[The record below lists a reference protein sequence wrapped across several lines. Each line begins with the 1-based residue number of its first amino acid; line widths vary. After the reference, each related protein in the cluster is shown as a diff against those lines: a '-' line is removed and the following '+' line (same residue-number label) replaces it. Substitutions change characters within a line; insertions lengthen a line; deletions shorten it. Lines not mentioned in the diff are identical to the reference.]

1 MKILR
6 LPLLALLGLI
16 VAANLGQI
24 HAQDIHFTL
33 HRMTPVAFNPASSGG
48 FYGSYR
54 ISGLYR
60 DQYRSVA
67 GNAGYKTPT
76 FSVDAPVL
84 RGFKKTDWLGVGIFF
99 YSDRSGTGNLTQ
111 SSFKI
116 SAAYHLALNKK
127 GTSTLAIGYQ
137 TGSVQRE
144 IKDPFQLIFEDQY
157 LSQVPGSELPQ
168 TMEQLEMDKKGFLD
182 HVGGLKFTSKYNK
195 TDEFYIG
202 LSAGKFGQPDWSL
215 VAQGGQ
221 YRVDPRAYAEIGMT
235 SVLSSKWRF
244 SPNITYQ
251 KIMGNPANTLVIQ
264 GIMDLNYN
272 PEKEIVLRGGLGY
285 RSGANIGDAIQL
297 MLGADIQDIRV
308 MLGYDINIS
317 SLSSASGSFGAFELA
332 AQYIGKI
339 YKRPNPDPIIFC
351 PRF

>member
-6 LPLLALLGLI
+6 LSLRAVTGLVLLLSFGHT
-16 VAANLGQI
+16 Q
-24 HAQDIHFTL
+24 AQDIHFTL
-33 HRMTPVAFNPASSGG
+33 HRMTPVAFNPATTGG

-54 ISGLYR
+54 ISALYR

-76 FSVDAPVL
+76 FSVDAPIL
-84 RGFKKTDWLGVGIFF
+84 KGFKKTDWLGVGIFF
-99 YSDRSGTGNLTQ
+99 YSDKSGTGSLTQ
-111 SSFKI
+111 SAFKV

-137 TGSVQRE
+137 TGSIQRE
-144 IKDPFQLIFEDQY
+144 IKDPQKLIFEDQ
-157 LSQVPGSELPQ
+157 LLGQMSGGMLPQ

-195 TDEFYIG
+195 TDEFFIG
-202 LSAGKFGQPDWSL
+202 LSAGKFGKPDWSL

-221 YRVDPRAYAEIGMT
+221 YQVDPRAYGEIGMST
-235 SVLSSKWRF
+235 VLSNKVRF

-251 KIMGNPANTLVIQ
+251 KIMGSAASSLVVQ
-264 GIMDLNYN
+264 GILDLNYD

-317 SLSSASGSFGAFELA
+317 SLTSASGSFGAFELA

>member
-6 LPLLALLGLI
+6 LPMLALLGLI
-16 VAANLGQI
+16 LTGNLGQI

-33 HRMTPVAFNPASSGG
+33 HRMTPLAFNPATTGG

-54 ISGLYR
+54 ISALYR

-76 FSVDAPVL
+76 FSVDAPIL

-99 YSDRSGTGNLTQ
+99 YSDKSGTGALTQ

-127 GTSTLAIGYQ
+127 GTNTLAIGYQ

-144 IKDPFQLIFEDQY
+144 IKDKFKLQFEDQIIGN
-157 LSQVPGSELPQ
+157 LGESADLANID
-168 TMEQLEMDKKGFLD
+168 TDKKGFLD

-202 LSAGKFGQPDWSL
+202 VAAGKFGKPDWSVL
-215 VAQGGQ
+215 TQGGQ
-221 YRVDPRAYAEIGMT
+221 NRVDPRAYGEIGMT
-235 SVLSSKWRF
+235 TVLSSKLRF

-251 KIMGNPANTLVIQ
+251 KVMGTAASSLVVQ
-264 GIMDLNYN
+264 GILDLNYD

-285 RSGANIGDAIQL
+285 RSGADIGDAIQI

-308 MLGYDINIS
+308 MLGYDVNIS